1 MHRVR
6 YLVVACRIP
15 PLEDPLWLSI
25 NHKPPSLDIYVWLV
39 LVKMDALMADMKA
52 CTMADSGNS
61 LSERIATVIKTLTL
75 LALRYHPSRRH
86 AELDHSP
93 GMETEELSQRQL
105 DQKIMLLGRLESRY
119 LPSIKDDL
127 RTLSTALDPPHLDP
141 EEHPSFDIELTMETL
156 TNVYQTIQVTSRFV
170 RSVAIYTP
178 VPMSTHDHHYKR
190 CKAYRSKC
198 LMSDVDGL
206 EYKLSDVF
214 ADYVR
219 LLNSWKLPIDHLEG
233 PRYRRLAAR
242 EKTAICLRSID
253 QIISSS
259 QGSDFALLQTMW
271 EGMDPPL
278 IRTLESLA
286 NLIDCHKE
294 NHSALRK
301 QVVKLARSTVT
312 LIKLQTTLYNKIS
325 NTTTNNMQFTMGTEI
340 NSKTLSLLHGYPNQ
354 ILQQCDSYI
363 RDLQE
368 SHDIGSMTMAKTK
381 SLPPVIQALQA
392 LTEDTGKSFWTTNQT
407 GADWGRTRPEN
418 QTIGRAA
425 FKPSALNENQLETLS
440 IALDK
445 PHNDSQERRSPDIEL
460 TFDTLTKLDQTMQ
473 TTSNYIRRAT
483 SQTPVPLDT
492 HDHRLER
499 CKTFRCRCL
508 KRDIDCL
515 EQKIQRLFLAYIR
528 MVESWNLASDHSEDP
543 DDRLP
548 TPREETAMYDQM
560 VPSVRLRVPP
570 KNVAVDV
577 SSLISTLRPLSNL
590 TTLDQESNSALRIQV
605 VKMANLTLPLIK
617 LLTIFYDKISN
628 TTTQKLQF
636 TMSTEINSQTLSH
649 HRTNAIG
656 ILFWFMENTTE
667 MRSSLEQDILTM
679 IAIDSMP
686 TVDSNVAFLDS
697 RAVPSSLK
705 IDHSSLQ
712 TDFKTWLFEWQG
724 VWHMAKKNLLDSI
737 HLPEEANQ

>member
-1 MHRVR
+1 
-6 YLVVACRIP
+6 
-15 PLEDPLWLSI
+15 
-25 NHKPPSLDIYVWLV
+25 
-39 LVKMDALMADMKA
+39 MDALMADMKN

-93 GMETEELSQRQL
+93 GMETEELSQRQV
-105 DQKIMLLGRLESRY
+105 DQKVMLLGRLESRY
-119 LPSIKDDL
+119 LPSIKNDL
-127 RTLSTALDPPHLDP
+127 RTLSTALDPPHINP

-278 IRTLESLA
+278 TRTLESLA

-325 NTTTNNMQFTMGTEI
+325 NTITNNMHFTMGTEI

-368 SHDIGSMTMAKTK
+368 SHDKGSMTMAKMK
-381 SLPPVIQALQA
+381 SL
-392 LTEDTGKSFWTTNQT
+392 
-407 GADWGRTRPEN
+407 
-418 QTIGRAA
+418 RAGIV
-425 FKPSALNENQLETLS
+425 E
-440 IALDK
+440 
-445 PHNDSQERRSPDIEL
+445 
-460 TFDTLTKLDQTMQ
+460 M
-473 TTSNYIRRAT
+473 SN
-483 SQTPVPLDT
+483 
-492 HDHRLER
+492 
-499 CKTFRCRCL
+499 
-508 KRDIDCL
+508 
-515 EQKIQRLFLAYIR
+515 
-528 MVESWNLASDHSEDP
+528 N
-543 DDRLP
+543 
-548 TPREETAMYDQM
+548 
-560 VPSVRLRVPP
+560 
-570 KNVAVDV
+570 
-577 SSLISTLRPLSNL
+577 
-590 TTLDQESNSALRIQV
+590 
-605 VKMANLTLPLIK
+605 
-617 LLTIFYDKISN
+617 
-628 TTTQKLQF
+628 
-636 TMSTEINSQTLSH
+636 
-649 HRTNAIG
+649 
-656 ILFWFMENTTE
+656 
-667 MRSSLEQDILTM
+667 
-679 IAIDSMP
+679 
-686 TVDSNVAFLDS
+686 VDSNLALLNLYLI
-697 RAVPSSLK
+697 PLSLK
-705 IDHSSLQ
+705 
-712 TDFKTWLFEWQG
+712 TDRSPLETDIKAWLSEWQRS
-724 VWHMAKKNLLDSI
+724 WHIAKTRVVDSMYI
-737 HLPEEANQ
+737 PRGRN

>member
-1 MHRVR
+1 
-6 YLVVACRIP
+6 
-15 PLEDPLWLSI
+15 
-25 NHKPPSLDIYVWLV
+25 
-39 LVKMDALMADMKA
+39 MANQ
-52 CTMADSGNS
+52 G
-61 LSERIATVIKTLTL
+61 
-75 LALRYHPSRRH
+75 RRM
-86 AELDHSP
+86 S
-93 GMETEELSQRQL
+93 
-105 DQKIMLLGRLESRY
+105 
-119 LPSIKDDL
+119 L
-127 RTLSTALDPPHLDP
+127 RTA
-141 EEHPSFDIELTMETL
+141 
-156 TNVYQTIQVTSRFV
+156 
-170 RSVAIYTP
+170 
-178 VPMSTHDHHYKR
+178 
-190 CKAYRSKC
+190 
-198 LMSDVDGL
+198 
-206 EYKLSDVF
+206 
-214 ADYVR
+214 
-219 LLNSWKLPIDHLEG
+219 
-233 PRYRRLAAR
+233 
-242 EKTAICLRSID
+242 
-253 QIISSS
+253 
-259 QGSDFALLQTMW
+259 
-271 EGMDPPL
+271 
-278 IRTLESLA
+278 
-286 NLIDCHKE
+286 
-294 NHSALRK
+294 
-301 QVVKLARSTVT
+301 
-312 LIKLQTTLYNKIS
+312 
-325 NTTTNNMQFTMGTEI
+325 
-340 NSKTLSLLHGYPNQ
+340 
-354 ILQQCDSYI
+354 
-363 RDLQE
+363 
-368 SHDIGSMTMAKTK
+368 
-381 SLPPVIQALQA
+381 PVIQALQA
-392 LTEDTGKSFWTTNQT
+392 LVHRYEP
-407 GADWGRTRPEN
+407 RTRRRTREN
-418 QTIGRAA
+418 PSGQQTKQELTGDELDQKI
-425 FKPSALNENQLETLS
+425 KLLDELHLSLLPSMRNQLETLS

-548 TPREETAMYDQM
+548 TPREETAMCLRTIDQM
-560 VPSVRLRVPP
+560 IKWYQASDFAFLQRTSQWM
-570 KNVAVDV
+570 V

-679 IAIDSMP
+679 IAIDSMRFRIDKISA

-697 RAVPSSLK
+697 HAVPSSLK